1 MNIYLMIVDLN
12 YKDKKQ
18 CTHRSVDVQKR
29 PKEGGGYFKCVQRR
43 CLEWEGE
50 ESYDWKLDRPAG
62 NLKKHQNDGM
72 SIQGSPTISCSFKGK
87 R

>member
-1 MNIYLMIVDLN
+1 MFKWRLMNTTRDLGNHVYMNIYLMIVDLN

-43 CLEWEGE
+43 CLE
-50 ESYDWKLDRPAG
+50 
-62 NLKKHQNDGM
+62 
-72 SIQGSPTISCSFKGK
+72 
-87 R
+87 